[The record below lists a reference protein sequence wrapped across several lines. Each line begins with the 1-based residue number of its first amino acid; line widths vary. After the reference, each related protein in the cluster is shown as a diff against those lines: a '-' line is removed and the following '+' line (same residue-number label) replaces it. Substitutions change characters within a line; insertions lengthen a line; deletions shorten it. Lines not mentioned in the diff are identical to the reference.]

1 MRRTGSGGGVRVGLL
16 DFCDS
21 VPQLIGV
28 GLFASASE
36 NSSDQEVLQYISYTC
51 RYPADVTSTN
61 GRWCLALGDLLDI
74 MKT

>member
-1 MRRTGSGGGVRVGLL
+1 MVVVMEWYDVWVFG
-16 DFCDS
+16 FCDS
-21 VPQLIGV
+21 VPQLIWV
-28 GLFASASE
+28 GHGRSE
-36 NSSDQEVLQYISYTC
+36 NRSYQEVLGYISSTC